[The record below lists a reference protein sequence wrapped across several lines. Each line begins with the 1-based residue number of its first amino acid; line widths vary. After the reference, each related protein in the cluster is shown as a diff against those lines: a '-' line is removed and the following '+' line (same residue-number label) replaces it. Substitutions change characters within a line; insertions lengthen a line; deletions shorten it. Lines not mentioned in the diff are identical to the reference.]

1 MKRFQNGHQTLDLV
15 TIHHRD
21 LTNINDNIAIV
32 RRVVNEKTKDFA
44 VVHGV
49 RFTDDNK
56 GDWAFA
62 YQYDLESLTEATQV
76 FLKKIS

>member
-1 MKRFQNGHQTLDLV
+1 M
-15 TIHHRD
+15 
-21 LTNINDNIAIV
+21 
-32 RRVVNEKTKDFA
+32 EKD
-44 VVHGV
+44 HGV